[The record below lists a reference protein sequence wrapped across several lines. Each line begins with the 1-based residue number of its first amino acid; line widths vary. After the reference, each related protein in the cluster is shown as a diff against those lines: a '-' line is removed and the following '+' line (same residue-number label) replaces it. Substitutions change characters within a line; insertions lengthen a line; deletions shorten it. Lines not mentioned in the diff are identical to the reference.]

1 MTQGKLKTL
10 LQPHSLHR
18 AAHHNQL
25 KRSLQRR
32 GQQRAS
38 LLSVSPTLEAKTA
51 GRPTEGHAPA
61 RGRDESSP
69 RLCREPGVPG
79 RGSAVFIRSQDF
91 EIPVQTSQSSPGP
104 GPALAGGCAPPQ
116 GAHSP
121 RTLAHSAHSAAAPAA
136 AGRPWGFH
144 HTPAAD
150 AKLGR
155 EGGSE
160 RGDTEGGGACLLW
173 FRDLPGGPVA
183 EIPWAQGRGPGFDH
197 WSGN

>member
-1 MTQGKLKTL
+1 MFEDQNNNS
-10 LQPHSLHR
+10 QY
-18 AAHHNQL
+18 
-25 KRSLQRR
+25 
-32 GQQRAS
+32 
-38 LLSVSPTLEAKTA
+38 SVS
-51 GRPTEGHAPA
+51 
-61 RGRDESSP
+61 
-69 RLCREPGVPG
+69 GVETVTG
-79 RGSAVFIRSQDF
+79 KSKGKKAAVVGGIAA
-91 EIPVQTSQSSPGP
+91 V
-104 GPALAGGCAPPQ
+104 ALAGGCAPPQ